1 MHREIKLEAFFA
13 NLPLF
18 RGLGAEA
25 LARLAAGAKR
35 LRLARGEV
43 LFREGEA
50 PEGLF
55 AVVYGEIRLTRDD
68 GRLVGLVGP
77 GRTFGEPVMYLEKP
91 YHLSAAALK
100 DSLVVQVS
108 KQAVLGEIER
118 NPKFARRVIVDLA
131 RRVEMMVRELET
143 YALGPA
149 AQRLISYLLR
159 DAPPAAAGALE
170 ITLPMAKR
178 ALASR
183 LNLSAEHLSR
193 ILGELSAQG
202 LVEVNGRRLRIAD
215 AARLRGYRGRKKSGR
230 AVKVSA

>member
-1 MHREIKLEAFFA
+1 MRREIKLEAFLA

-18 RGLGAEA
+18 RGLGEDA
-25 LARLAAGAKR
+25 LVRLAAGAKR
-35 LRLARGEV
+35 LRLARGEP
-43 LFREGEA
+43 LFHEGDR
-50 PEGLF
+50 PEGF
-55 AVVYGEIRLTRDD
+55 YAVVYGEIRLTRDA
-68 GRLVGLVGP
+68 GRLMNVIGA
-77 GRTFGEPVMYLEKP
+77 GRSFGEPVMYLDKP
-91 YHLSAAALK
+91 YHLSATALK
-100 DSLVVQVS
+100 DSLVVRVP
-108 KQAVLGEIER
+108 KQAVLDEIER

-159 DAPPAAAGALE
+159 DASPAASGALE
-170 ITLPMAKR
+170 ITLPMAKS

-215 AARLRGYRGRKKSGR
+215 AARLRGYRGRKKSRR
-230 AVKVSA
+230 AVKVAA